1 MFHSE
6 RALVTAA
13 IKYFNGGL
21 PNNGWTAGSGNK

>member
-13 IKYFNGGL
+13 IKHLNSGL